1 MKVGNNG
8 LKINTGLVKMQHKS
22 NMIST
27 MLGGGNSIAS
37 LSSLMGGGGSARTQ
51 AMSMM
56 KQMDTFDRLSSLT
69 SGDSGAY
76 SPSSAKGTAR
86 EQAKELM
93 KEYEESQ
100 KAAETASGKT
110 AETVE
115 LTKGEEKLSD
125 TAKDYL
131 AGLRKQYADTDF
143 IVAGEGDDEAKLV
156 KASKKEFTV
165 VLSGDEVERMATDE
179 DFAKQQLHSMETIW
193 TMNERINQ
201 ENGFTRAWG
210 QTGKDT
216 E

>member
-27 MLGGGNSIAS
+27 MLGGGSNLAS
-37 LSSLMGGGGSARTQ
+37 LSSLMSGGSARTQ
-51 AMSMM
+51 AMRMM

-69 SGDSGAY
+69 SADNGTY

-143 IVAGEGDDEAKLV
+143 IVTGEGDDEAKLA

-165 VLSGDEVERMATDE
+165 VMTGDEVERMATDE
-179 DFAKQQLHSMETIW
+179 DFAKQQLHSMETTW
-193 TMNERINQ
+193 TMNERIAEQ
-201 ENGFTRAWG
+201 YGG
-210 QTGKDT
+210 GKASGSR
-216 E
+216 